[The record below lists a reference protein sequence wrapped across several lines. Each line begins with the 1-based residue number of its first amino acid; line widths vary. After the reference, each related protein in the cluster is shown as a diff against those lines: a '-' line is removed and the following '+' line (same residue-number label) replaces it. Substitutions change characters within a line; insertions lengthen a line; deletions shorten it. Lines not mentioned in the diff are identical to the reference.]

1 MIVVLDLLGTSGSS
15 SVGVVHTIN
24 APGDS
29 GAQGEIVLQTNSAER
44 LRINSVGNIGINTT
58 NPRTLLFVNNGAGT
72 RVTNAAK
79 TNVVEL
85 TTDGNVEIKRTGG
98 GAFIDFADSTSQDHD
113 ARIQHNSGLDFS
125 NSYSW
130 GQ

>member
-1 MIVVLDLLGTSGSS
+1 MGGNNDRGLRFTSSSGSS

-29 GAQGEIVLQTNSAER
+29 GAQGEIDVVTNSGER

-58 NPRTLLFVNNGAGT
+58 NPSTLLHAYNGAI

-98 GAFIDFADSTSQDHD
+98 GAFIDFAGFNISRS
-113 ARIQHNSGLDFS
+113 RC
-125 NSYSW
+125 SYTA
-130 GQ
+130 